1 MIFPPFNSFLQER
14 VQICDSHVNE
24 HENYRIKLERFQD
37 WLRSLKAAVDTNV
50 DHGDTEGLKMK
61 LIALSVS
68 IMAYFFYFFFINPD
82 CYVASFEIYNHLFSI
97 QTLEDLDVSFI
108 TFTIH

>member
-1 MIFPPFNSFLQER
+1 MIFQPFNSFQQER

-68 IMAYFFYFFFINPD
+68 IM
-82 CYVASFEIYNHLFSI
+82 V
-97 QTLEDLDVSFI
+97 
-108 TFTIH
+108 